1 MTSLR
6 ETEEIPTAQL
16 RVPAF
21 AEPLHVGRPNMG
33 DRTRFLARVN
43 AALDRLWL
51 TNNGPLV
58 QQFEERVADVAG
70 TRYCVATCNGTSAL
84 QIAAK
89 ACGIGPG
96 DEVIVPSFTW
106 VATAQAFEWMGAV
119 PVFCD
124 IDEESGT
131 ADAEHAEQLVGPRTR
146 GIVGVHIFGRPCDV
160 SGLSE
165 VAERASVPL
174 LFDAAHALGCTYRSR
189 PIGGFGR
196 AEMFS
201 FHATKYVHAFEGG
214 AVVTD
219 HHDVALRARAMR
231 QHGLDEERRVAGPGT
246 VARMHEISAAMG
258 LTSLESIDRFTA
270 ANRRNH
276 AAYRSGLAAVPG
288 VRLREPH
295 PGEEANYQYVIVE
308 VDPEA
313 CAVSRDGMH
322 DVLTGHNVLAR
333 KYFHPACHQVEP
345 YRSAPHRH
353 APLPLPRSEA
363 LAERVLALPTG
374 TAVGEAEIELVCA
387 IIRETAETGVLPMAR

>member
-1 MTSLR
+1 MTSR
-6 ETEEIPTAQL
+6 PATEETPTAQL
-16 RVPAF
+16 RAPAF

-33 DRTRFLARVN
+33 DRTRFLARVG
-43 AALDRLWL
+43 AALDRHWL
-51 TNNGPLV
+51 TNNGPLA
-58 QQFEERVADVAG
+58 QEFEKRVADVAG
-70 TRYCVATCNGTSAL
+70 TRFCVATCNGTSAL
-84 QIAAK
+84 QMMAR

-106 VATAQAFEWMGAV
+106 VATAQAFEWIGAV

-131 ADAEHAEQLVGPRTR
+131 ADAEHAARLVGPRTR

-165 VAERASVPL
+165 LAERASVPL
-174 LFDAAHALGCTYRSR
+174 LFDAAHALGCTYRGR

-231 QHGLDEERRVAGPGT
+231 QHGLDEDRRIAGPGT

-270 ANRRNH
+270 ANRRNQ

-288 VRLREPH
+288 VRLREPE
-295 PGEEANYQYVIVE
+295 PGEKSNHQYVVVE
-308 VDPEA
+308 VDAEA
-313 CAVSRDGMH
+313 CAVSRDEMQE
-322 DVLTGHNVLAR
+322 VLTSHNVLAR

-345 YRSAPHRH
+345 YRFAPGRH

-387 IIRETAETGVLPMAR
+387 IIRETAETGVRPMAR